1 MYIFQYIPNWVTK
14 YVLSSNSTFC
24 LKSLSY
30 YRELEDSD
38 NNDIS
43 DSWENKAE
51 FHKQM
56 EEYFNNAATLISC
69 QSISSSNNNPE
80 PNWNI
85 FKKLFKSEERLNG
98 IAILSEVCSVKEY
111 LIKHR
116 TGIFDED
123 RWNFRHNIIYYYNEQ
138 NDKPKSY
145 NLHDAMFW
153 KRREKYSYQD
163 EYRFAFERS
172 GTTSGHLQTVIFC
185 NNPMDGAPDYI
196 HKLFPGPEMNPEE
209 INSFVNS
216 ACELYPNGSVV
227 DKVDNW
233 ESWLK
238 LARKNCD

>member
-1 MYIFQYIPNWVTK
+1 MYIFQYIPNWATK
-14 YVLSSNSTFC
+14 YVLSLNSTFC
-24 LKSLSY
+24 LKSLRY

-38 NNDIS
+38 NNGIS

-56 EEYFNNAATLISC
+56 QEYFNNTATLVSC
-69 QSISSSNNNPE
+69 WSVSSSNKDPV
-80 PNWNI
+80 PNWKV
-85 FKKLFKSEERLNG
+85 FKELFGVKQSNG
-98 IAILSEVCSVKEY
+98 IAILSDVCSVKEY

-116 TGIFDED
+116 TGMFDED
-123 RWNFRHNIIYYYNEQ
+123 KWGFIHDRVRYYDENS
-138 NDKPKSY
+138 DKPKSY

-153 KRREKYSYQD
+153 KRKTKYIYQD

-172 GTTSGHLQTVIFC
+172 GITSGHVQTVIFC
-185 NNPMDGAPDYI
+185 NKPMYGAPDYI

-238 LARKNCD
+238 LTRKNCD